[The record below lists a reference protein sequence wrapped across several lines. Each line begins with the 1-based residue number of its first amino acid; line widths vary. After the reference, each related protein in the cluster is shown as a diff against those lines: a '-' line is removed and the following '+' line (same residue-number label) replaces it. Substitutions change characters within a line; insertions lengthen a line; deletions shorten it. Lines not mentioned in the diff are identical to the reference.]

1 MRWSRPSKPV
11 DESRLFIVDTEGKR
25 ARAAGI
31 LAKLPL
37 EGRIWDISIRPYQP
51 RRSVESNKR
60 LWALHKLAA
69 DETGHSVD
77 ELHELCKAMF
87 LPRKE
92 IEVAG
97 EKREVCGSSAKLN
110 KKDFRAFMEQVE
122 AFYIEK
128 LGVFLGDQ
136 DH

>member
-1 MRWSRPSKPV
+1 MS
-11 DESRLFIVDTEGKR
+11 DEPRLFIVDTEAKR
-25 ARAAGI
+25 TRAAGI

-37 EGRIWDISIRPYQP
+37 EGRIWDVSIKPYQS
-51 RRSVESNKR
+51 RRSVDANRR
-60 LWALHKLAA
+60 LWALHKMAS

-77 ELHELCKAMF
+77 ELHDLCKSMF

-97 EKREVCGSSAKLN
+97 EKREVCGASHKLN
-110 KKDFRAFMEQVE
+110 KKDFRDFMEQVE

-136 DH
+136 E

>member
-1 MRWSRPSKPV
+1 MS
-11 DESRLFIVDTEGKR
+11 DEPRLFIVDTEAKR

-31 LAKLPL
+31 LGKLPL
-37 EGRIWDISIRPYQP
+37 DGRIWDVSIKPYQS
-51 RRSVESNKR
+51 RRSVDANRR

-77 ELHELCKAMF
+77 ELHELCKSMF
-87 LPRKE
+87 LPRKM
-92 IEVAG
+92 VKAG
-97 EKREVCGSSAKLN
+97 GEEREVCGSSAKLS
-110 KKDFRAFMEQVE
+110 KKDFRDFMERVE

-136 DH
+136 E

>member
-1 MRWSRPSKPV
+1 MS
-11 DESRLFIVDTEGKR
+11 DEPRLFIVDTEDKR
-25 ARAAGI
+25 TRAAGI

-37 EGRIWDISIRPYQP
+37 DGRIWDVSIKPYQS
-51 RRSVESNKR
+51 RRSVDANRR
-60 LWALHKLAA
+60 LWALHKLAS

-77 ELHELCKAMF
+77 ELHELCKSLF

-97 EKREVCGSSAKLN
+97 EKREVCGASHKLN
-110 KKDFRAFMEQVE
+110 KKDFRDFMERVE

-136 DH
+136 E

>member
-1 MRWSRPSKPV
+1 MNPDDSA
-11 DESRLFIVDTEGKR
+11 LFIVDTEAKR
-25 ARAAGI
+25 SRAAGI

-37 EGRIWDISIRPYQP
+37 EGRIWDVSIKPYQS
-51 RRSVESNKR
+51 RRSVDANRR

-97 EKREVCGSSAKLN
+97 EKREVCGASHKLN
-110 KKDFRAFMEQVE
+110 KADFRDFMERVE

-128 LGVFLGDQ
+128 LGVFLGSE
-136 DH
+136 

>member
-1 MRWSRPSKPV
+1 M
-11 DESRLFIVDTEGKR
+11 DEARLFIVDTEGKR

-37 EGRIWDISIRPYQP
+37 DGRIWDVSIKPYQS
-51 RRSVESNKR
+51 RRSVDANRR

-77 ELHELCKAMF
+77 ELHEMMKWKF
-87 LPRKE
+87 LPRKVVKIGTE
-92 IEVAG
+92 EQ
-97 EKREVCGSSAKLN
+97 EVCGSSHNLSKQ
-110 KKDFRAFMEQVE
+110 DFRDFMEQVE

>member
-1 MRWSRPSKPV
+1 MNP
-11 DESRLFIVDTEGKR
+11 DDFALFIVDTEAKR
-25 ARAAGI
+25 TRAAGI
-31 LAKLPL
+31 LGKLPL
-37 EGRIWDISIRPYQP
+37 DGRIWDVSIKPYQS
-51 RRSVESNKR
+51 RRSVDANRR

-97 EKREVCGSSAKLN
+97 EKREVCGASHKLN
-110 KKDFRAFMEQVE
+110 KKDFRDFMEQVE

-136 DH
+136 E

>member
-1 MRWSRPSKPV
+1 M
-11 DESRLFIVDTEGKR
+11 DEARLFIVDTEAKR
-25 ARAAGI
+25 ARAATI

-37 EGRIWDISIRPYQP
+37 DGRIWDVSIKPYQS
-51 RRSVESNKR
+51 RRSVDANKR

-92 IEVAG
+92 IDVAG
-97 EKREVCGSSAKLN
+97 EKREVCGASHKLN
-110 KKDFRAFMEQVE
+110 KKDFRDFMERVE

>member
-1 MRWSRPSKPV
+1 MR
-11 DESRLFIVDTEGKR
+11 DEPRLFIVDTEAKR
-25 ARAAGI
+25 TRAAGI

-37 EGRIWDISIRPYQP
+37 EGRIWDVSIKPYQS
-51 RRSVESNKR
+51 RRSVDANRR
-60 LWALHKLAA
+60 LWALHKLAS
-69 DETGHSVD
+69 DETGHSTD

-97 EKREVCGSSAKLN
+97 DKREVCGASHTLN
-110 KKDFRAFMEQVE
+110 KKDFRDFMERVE

-136 DH
+136 E